1 MRREALYAF
10 PVAGLLLIVGANGG
24 GGGFA
29 VAGVLLAVGA
39 SAFLWLTARRRVRR
53 VHGHRGG
60 GSVAA
65 ARWER
70 DRALDEARREGER
83 YVAEARAAAE
93 HRARDALAAAE
104 KRAASDREAWI

>member
-10 PVAGLLLIVGANGG
+10 PVAGLLLIVGTNGG

-29 VAGVLLAVGA
+29 VAGLALAVGA
-39 SAFLWLTARRRVRR
+39 AGFLWLSRRRRVP
-53 VHGHRGG
+53 GHRGG

-70 DRALDEARREGER
+70 DRALDQARREGER
-83 YVAEARAAAE
+83 AVAEGVAAAE
-93 HRARDALAAAE
+93 ARARDALAAAE
-104 KRAASDREAWI
+104 ARAASDREAWV